1 MKDRGGISEVLSAQT
16 WELGGGGLELTCVN
30 LASPR
35 GCVGERT
42 SGRMDSGWP
51 VQTSPS
57 LESERKRSAE
67 RYPFR
72 EGRSDKGRCYDEVAP
87 AGTCAIYCVDTALRY
102 FVLGAGERREP
113 LSRWQDEVAVSGQT
127 NMMEHRNLRW
137 MALRRLRVQLRWAGV
152 DRCTCPRQSP
162 C

>member
-1 MKDRGGISEVLSAQT
+1 
-16 WELGGGGLELTCVN
+16 
-30 LASPR
+30 
-35 GCVGERT
+35 
-42 SGRMDSGWP
+42 MDSGWP

-87 AGTCAIYCVDTALRY
+87 AGTCAMYCVDTALLYSVR
-102 FVLGAGERREP
+102 ERPEP

-127 NMMEHRNLRW
+127 NMMKHRNLRW
-137 MALRRLRVQLRWAGV
+137 IACAACAACASNCGGLVSTDAPVHVKSMLK
-152 DRCTCPRQSP
+152 P
-162 C
+162 